1 MSKKRIP
8 TFAAFWPFYLSQ
20 HAVPLCRH
28 LHFVGTVAILSN
40 AVFAVVTMRPLFLLL
55 TPLLGYGPA
64 WIAHFVIE
72 KNRPATFTYP
82 VWSLLGD
89 FKMFG
94 GMLTGKYWTGTP
106 VPPMTEEAAA
116 DAAVA
121 AAAE

>member
-40 AVFAVVTMRPLFLLL
+40 AVYAAVTMQPLFLLL

-64 WIAHFVIE
+64 WFAHFIIE

-106 VPPMTEEAAA
+106 VAPMTEEAAA
-116 DAAVA
+116 DAASPVA
-121 AAAE
+121 AE

>member
-28 LHFVGTVAILSN
+28 LHFAGTVAILAN
-40 AVFAVVTMRPLFLLL
+40 AVYAFATLQPLLLLL
-55 TPLLGYGPA
+55 TPVLGYGPA
-64 WIAHFVIE
+64 WIAHFIVE

-94 GMLTGKYWTGTP
+94 GMLTGKYWRGTP
-106 VPPMTEEAAA
+106 VPPMTEQAAA
-116 DAAVA
+116 DAPVSA
-121 AAAE
+121 A